1 MAFPSRSL
9 PSIVCAWHVSQAS
22 IEGDR
27 GRLTSFAGL
36 ACWKF
41 ANPNEVGLVGAGS
54 DNST

>member
-27 GRLTSFAGL
+27 GRLASFAGL

-41 ANPNEVGLVGAGS
+41 ANPNEVGLVVAGS
-54 DNST
+54 YDST